1 MLEPDDLRFLL
12 NLDEERFSNENLQML
27 IDLYTDKIVA
37 KIKMLDPDS
46 DALNSP
52 LFDEALLSGIACH
65 LSMMDPTIFLA
76 PTKYEVGDTSE
87 EWDDVNDANK
97 RGIPSWCDR
106 YASALEDLSNSI
118 ADVKN
123 VLVFRRRGL
132 SAHPRWCHDIG
143 SHSHRWYRDFY

>member
-76 PTKYEVGDTSE
+76 PTKYEVGDTVTDADNMCDE
-87 EWDDVNDANK
+87 ALPGYKKVNPMVYCGMYPADGAHYEDLKDALEKLQLNDA
-97 RGIPSWCDR
+97 
-106 YASALEDLSNSI
+106 AL
-118 ADVKN
+118 
-123 VLVFRRRGL
+123 R
-132 SAHPRWCHDIG
+132 CHDIG
-143 SHSHRWYRDFY
+143 SRSYRWYRDFY

>member
-12 NLDEERFSNENLQML
+12 NLNEDRFTNENLQLL

-37 KIKMLDPDS
+37 KINMLDPGS

-65 LSMMDPTIFLA
+65 LSMMDPSIFLA
-76 PTKYEVGDTSE
+76 PTKYEVGNTMQ

-106 YASALEDLSNSI
+106 YAKALEDLSNSI

-132 SAHPRWCHDIG
+132 SAHPKWCHDVDMPRFLWN
-143 SHSHRWYRDFY
+143 RW

>member
-12 NLDEERFSNENLQML
+12 NLSEDRFPNERLQML
-27 IDLYTDKIVA
+27 IDIYTDKIVA
-37 KIKMLDPDS
+37 KIKTLDPDS
-46 DALNSP
+46 DAINEP

-76 PTKYEVGDTSE
+76 PTRYEVGDTSE
-87 EWDDVNDANK
+87 EFDDINDAGK
-97 RGIPSWCDR
+97 TGIPSWCDR
-106 YASALEDLSNSI
+106 YSSALEDLSNSI

-143 SHSHRWYRDFY
+143 FRRWGL

>member
-76 PTKYEVGDTSE
+76 PTKYEVGDTVNIEIKPKPKAKNGTMLMTQTKE
-87 EWDDVNDANK
+87 EFLLGAI
-97 RGIPSWCDR
+97 GT
-106 YASALEDLSNSI
+106 
-118 ADVKN
+118 
-123 VLVFRRRGL
+123 LV
-132 SAHPRWCHDIG
+132 P
-143 SHSHRWYRDFY
+143 

>member
-12 NLDEERFSNENLQML
+12 NLSEDRFPNERLQML
-27 IDLYTDKIVA
+27 IDIYTDKIVA
-37 KIKMLDPDS
+37 KIKTLDPDS
-46 DALNSP
+46 DAINEP

-106 YASALEDLSNSI
+106 YSSALEDLSNSSKELEGAI
-118 ADVKN
+118 EYTQKALD
-123 VLVFRRRGL
+123 
-132 SAHPRWCHDIG
+132 SIG
-143 SHSHRWYRDFY
+143 